1 MQSAAITM
9 ATAQIPEV
17 VAGASL
23 IRMVESVTIVLIV
36 NSKPAINLADH

>member
-1 MQSAAITM
+1 MQSAAIIM
-9 ATAQIPEV
+9 ATAQTLEG
-17 VAGASL
+17 VAGVSL